1 MGNKCCHEF
10 GALLT
15 DIDLL
20 GVPVTLTY
28 EGKKTY
34 KTCLG
39 GVCSLMTLILIIFV
53 IAGIITILIAWLTM
67 SWQSIKA
74 ATANPVDSL
83 RNE

>member
-10 GALLT
+10 DALVT

-39 GVCSLMTLILIIFV
+39 GVCSFITLMLIAFV
-53 IAGIITILIAWLTM
+53 IAGISNQYIQSPTITSNFKEEMI
-67 SWQSIKA
+67 
-74 ATANPVDSL
+74 
-83 RNE
+83 

>member
-39 GVCSLMTLILIIFV
+39 GVCSLITLILIIFV
-53 IAGIITILIAWLTM
+53 IAGILNQYISNPIITSNFKEEMIQMWENT
-67 SWQSIKA
+67 
-74 ATANPVDSL
+74 
-83 RNE
+83 